1 MLPLSGERETQV
13 KYTKFKTKVICTVG
27 IYFLVWRHDLV
38 KGLRDDFGLQL
49 DPGREL
55 LLAFLPIIGL
65 VRWHFILTQVKALEE
80 RAGITKVISPMRGLF
95 PSGMW
100 FGGGP
105 YVNKHL
111 NALYETRGAVATAA
125 FQPMQAPAY

>member
-1 MLPLSGERETQV
+1 M
-13 KYTKFKTKVICTVG
+13 KYTKFKTKVICTLT
-27 IYFLVWRHDLV
+27 IYFLVWRHAVV

-55 LLAFLPIIGL
+55 LLAFVPIVGI

-80 RAGITKVISPMRGLF
+80 RAGVPKVISPIRALF
-95 PSGMW
+95 PSGIW

-111 NALYETRGAVATAA
+111 NALYATQGTFANAA
-125 FQPMQAPAY
+125 FQPIQAAAY